1 MTIRQVAVFA
11 TVALA
16 AFGSSGAQ
24 DSDERQIETVA
35 VADGVYMF
43 QGRGGNIGV
52 SVGEDGVVL
61 IDDQYA
67 PVTDKIRQAVGRVS
81 DQVIRFV
88 LNTHWHGDHTGGNEN
103 FGKAGVLIVA
113 HDNVRERMSVEHFIE
128 RWDRTIPASPE
139 EALPVVTFTEAVTFH
154 LNDEEIHAF
163 HVATAHTDGDS
174 IVHFRRANV
183 LHMGDVYFNGM
194 YPYIDVYSGGSI
206 DGMIAAVD
214 GVLELAG
221 PQTKIIPGHGPLSNR
236 EELLTYRAML
246 SGVRAR
252 IASMIEAGQSL
263 EEITAAKPTAE
274 LDEKWAHGFIKPD
287 TFVSIVHES
296 LSK

>member
-11 TVALA
+11 TVVLA
-16 AFGSSGAQ
+16 AFGSSAAQ

-139 EALPVVTFTEAVTFH
+139 EALPVVTFTDAVTFH

-163 HVATAHTDGDS
+163 HVSSAHTDGDS
-174 IVHFRRANV
+174 IIHFRRANV
-183 LHMGDVYFNGM
+183 LHMGDVYFNGT

-214 GVLELAG
+214 GVLELVG
-221 PQTKIIPGHGPLSNR
+221 PQTKIIPGHGPLSGR
-236 EELLTYRAML
+236 EELLAYREML

-252 IASMIEAGQSL
+252 IASMIEAGQGL

-287 TFVSIVHES
+287 VFVSIVHES

>member
-1 MTIRQVAVFA
+1 MTFRRIAVLA
-11 TVALA
+11 TVVLA
-16 AFGSSGAQ
+16 AFGCSGAQ
-24 DSDERQIETVA
+24 ESDEGRIETVA
-35 VADGVYMF
+35 VADGVYMLE
-43 QGRGGNIGV
+43 GRGGNIGV

-67 PVTDKIRQAVGRVS
+67 VVTEKIRQAVRRVS
-81 DQVIRFV
+81 DQSIRFV

-128 RWDRTIPASPE
+128 RWDRTIPVAPD
-139 EALPVVTFTEAVTFH
+139 EALPVVTFTETVTFH
-154 LNDEEIHAF
+154 LNDEKIHAF
-163 HVATAHTDGDS
+163 HVAHAHTDGDI
-174 IVHFRRANV
+174 IVHFRRVDV

-194 YPYIDVYSGGSI
+194 YPFIDVYSGGSI
-206 DGMIAAVD
+206 DGVIAAVD

-221 PQTKIIPGHGPLSNR
+221 PETKIIPGHGPLSNR
-236 EELLTYRAML
+236 EELLAYRAML
-246 SGVRAR
+246 SGIRAR
-252 IASMIEAGQSL
+252 IGSMIEAGQSL

-274 LDEKWAHGFIKPD
+274 LDEKWGQGFIKPD
-287 TFVSIVHES
+287 NFVSIVHES